1 MLFLEASSLTGENV
15 ESPFHLAA
23 RSILLGIDSG
33 KIDPDKS
40 GSGISFGD
48 RSMALRRIGSNGR
61 LSGFAGFAFGSG
73 SDAGSVR
80 SRGRN
85 GIVKLRDK
93 VGERFESCCS

>member
-33 KIDPDKS
+33 KIDPEKP

-48 RSMALRRIGSNGR
+48 RSMALRSLGSSGR
-61 LSGFAGFAFGSG
+61 LSGFAGFGFGSG

-80 SRGRN
+80 SRSRN

-93 VGERFESCCS
+93 VGEKFDGCCT